1 MASDRCFDGQLWQ
14 PHYGDVISVDSRLQ
28 IKPLLRARK
37 PRSPQ
42 NKDDIFGTVLFYFM
56 SRLLLRHT
64 ICRGR
69 EQMGMR

>member
-42 NKDDIFGTVLFYFM
+42 NKDDIFGTVLF
-56 SRLLLRHT
+56 LLYEPTPFAAYDLSWS
-64 ICRGR
+64 
-69 EQMGMR
+69 